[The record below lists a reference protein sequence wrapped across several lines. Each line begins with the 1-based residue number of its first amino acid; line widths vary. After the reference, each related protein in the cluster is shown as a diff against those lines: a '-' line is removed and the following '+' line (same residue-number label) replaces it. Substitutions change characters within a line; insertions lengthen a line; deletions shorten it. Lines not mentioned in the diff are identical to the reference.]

1 MTTPNHV
8 SQHRR
13 AEPVPQWCYD
23 AAEEIIGHRATY
35 IAAIIARH
43 APQAEPP
50 QPAPR
55 YACSKLAA
63 VGDTVKVVGSEPP
76 LIMKVEE
83 LSTTGGLYIKS
94 LTGTACMLLNS
105 SQVEFV
111 PEIPPAGEAA
121 VWPRYFRLCEDGN
134 WRWVQ
139 YKPDLPLLYKKFDG
153 SMTNADVNIEELMNR
168 NDAIETDAHGNA
180 SPNTEAKRAT
190 SNPPQDP
197 PRPPKQLP
205 QSDASGVERWD
216 VRSVIT
222 LGDEPPY
229 VIEKCRSGQFVK
241 AADHDRVVADLQRK
255 LQIREAEIG
264 IGGSPPP
271 YPTWMQQVESRD
283 ATIAELN
290 KDAKEDHAV
299 ILAYQRRAEA
309 AEAEVARL
317 HKIVGDCELVA
328 FDNCNPPQLWSWIG
342 DWEGGAAEP
351 LQRIKNAKDAVKEIA
366 DLTAQL
372 AAANER
378 IREAYA
384 ILCQL
389 ENVYRRQSTESVG
402 SFGVSQ
408 EVHSLLKRAMDT
420 LNGKEKQ

>member
-1 MTTPNHV
+1 MANAFNADHFPDVGKMVKANSPTNSEGFNSMKNSNGSTFPIFSMSDVFGTTTFH
-8 SQHRR
+8 QHHEGRYGSGETPRLGDIVR
-13 AEPVPQWCYD
+13 ALEGKD
-23 AAEEIIGHRATY
+23 RI
-35 IAAIIARH
+35 
-43 APQAEPP
+43 
-50 QPAPR
+50 
-55 YACSKLAA
+55 
-63 VGDTVKVVGSEPP
+63 
-76 LIMKVEE
+76 
-83 LSTTGGLYIKS
+83 TTGDVLTVDRLIRGADDTCRCVGLKEHEGLDYFPARFS
-94 LTGTACMLLNS
+94 L
-105 SQVEFV
+105 VRRKEF
-111 PEIPPAGEAA
+111 A
-121 VWPRYFRLCEDGN
+121 
-134 WRWVQ
+134 Q
-139 YKPDLPLLYKKFDG
+139 
-153 SMTNADVNIEELMNR
+153 
-168 NDAIETDAHGNA
+168 IETDAEGNA

-378 IREAYA
+378 VAEFEARLDA
-384 ILCQL
+384 VRKMISAGQ
-389 ENVYRRQSTESVG
+389 
-402 SFGVSQ
+402 
-408 EVHSLLKRAMDT
+408 
-420 LNGKEKQ
+420 